1 MDLINRYILW
11 ITSFKT
17 NLQFKV
23 GLNHCFQ
30 LFGGKIGNTSLFN
43 QREYF
48 FILSNNILTFFTV
61 NRCQKMEVSLV
72 SLFNTYIGNRMTID
86 RKLWCNG
93 IFLPFSPCFQMVYD
107 GSLYPTRPLF

>member
-1 MDLINRYILW
+1 MQKYENSLNNVRHYSENLGYTTKKVHIYLEDRINMDLTNRYILW

-61 NRCQKMEVSLV
+61 NRC
-72 SLFNTYIGNRMTID
+72 
-86 RKLWCNG
+86 
-93 IFLPFSPCFQMVYD
+93 
-107 GSLYPTRPLF
+107 